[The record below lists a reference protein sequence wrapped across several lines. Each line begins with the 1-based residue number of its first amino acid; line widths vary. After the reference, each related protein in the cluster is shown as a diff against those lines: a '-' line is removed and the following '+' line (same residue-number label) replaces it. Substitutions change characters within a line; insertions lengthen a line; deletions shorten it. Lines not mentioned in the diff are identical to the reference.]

1 MATNLKTS
9 TDAVVLTRF
18 YGGERDKVCVQVNSR
33 EVFGHVRLTRDQAR
47 ALAKDLM
54 DFAAGAEEEDFG

>member
-18 YGGERDKVCVQVNSR
+18 YGGEDGVCVQVNSR
-33 EVFGHVRLTRDQAR
+33 RVFENVRLTRDEAR

-54 DFAAGAEEEDFG
+54 DFAAGAEEECYE

>member
-9 TDAVVLTRF
+9 TDRVVLTRF
-18 YGGERDKVCVQVNSR
+18 YGGEKSGTCVQVSAQNAF
-33 EVFGHVRLTRDQAR
+33 EMVRLTRDQAR

-54 DFAAGAEEEDFG
+54 DFAAGAEEECYD